1 MFSKN
6 VSGKALNLETG
17 WLCLDYANTVGMHA
31 SENPLEHIH
40 SFQDLTSWSVGVGL
54 LSNEQEKKLVREAAV
69 HPRKAVDAYQ
79 QAIALREALYN
90 IFSAEAAG
98 LEPSGDYRDT
108 FISILS
114 KAIKHL
120 NFNKSGDRYTWELI
134 ETERD
139 LERQLWP
146 IAISAAELLVSDILE
161 RVGECADEGGCGW
174 LFMDTSKNK
183 SRRWC
188 DMDDCGSRSK
198 SKRYYNRK
206 KQRDLQ
212 PSGS

>member
-6 VSGKALNLETG
+6 VTGRTLNLESG

-31 SENPLEHIH
+31 SENPVEQMH
-40 SFQDLTSWSVGVGL
+40 SFNDLTSWSVQIGL
-54 LSNEQEKKLVREAAV
+54 LTDDQAKNMVRAAAE
-69 HPRKAVDAYQ
+69 HPGKAEEVYQ
-79 QAIALREALYN
+79 MAISLREALYH

-98 LEPSGDYRDT
+98 LEPFVDYTNT
-108 FISILS
+108 FNSVLS
-114 KAIKHL
+114 RAIKHL
-120 NFNKSGDRYTWELI
+120 NFKKSGNTYTWELI
-134 ETERD
+134 EVEREF
-139 LERQLWP
+139 ERQLWP
-146 IAISAAELLVSDILE
+146 IAISAAELLISAKLE
-161 RVGECADEGGCGW
+161 RVGECADDDGCGW

-206 KQRDLQ
+206 KAKNR
-212 PSGS
+212 PA